1 MATLGTVSSPIFLV
15 KVIKKEGSR
24 LWLRIDGDRDQSFD
38 IHDPRDVIKV
48 FAYGA
53 DFLLPDGRS
62 DYGREEASVLAR
74 QIDFDTQLWNDDW
87 IRENAYRYYR
97 DVKLLSEVSA
107 GTSAV
112 PTLEA
117 IHGRVDADRHFA
129 CETHPHCVVEI
140 VVTDPSSIAHL
151 SDGLVYSFY

>member
-1 MATLGTVSSPIFLV
+1 MATLGTVSCPIFLV

-24 LWLRIDGDRDQSFD
+24 LWLRIDGDGDQSFD

-48 FAYGA
+48 FAYGG

-62 DYGREEASVLAR
+62 DYGREETSVLAR
-74 QIDFDTQLWNDDW
+74 QIDFHTQLWNDDW

-97 DVKLLSEVSA
+97 DVKVLSEVRA

-117 IHGRVDADRHFA
+117 IHGRVDADRHFE